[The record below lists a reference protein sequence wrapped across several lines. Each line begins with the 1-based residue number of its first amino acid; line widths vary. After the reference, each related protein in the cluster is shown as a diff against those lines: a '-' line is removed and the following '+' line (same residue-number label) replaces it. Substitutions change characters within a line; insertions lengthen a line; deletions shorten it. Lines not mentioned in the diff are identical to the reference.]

1 MNTKMLRQS
10 HGCVGKHQSCTA
22 AFYCLVPRR
31 SGQTTDFRVRQLA
44 PSHSAS
50 LRHYWVS
57 GSKGQNKLRANK
69 DKDRNNPKANNKH
82 LKDRQ
87 GARRWWCMPLS
98 LAGGSL
104 SLRPLV
110 YRASS
115 RTEDVDG
122 GGGMTW
128 DRGKKHLAE
137 RRKQWH
143 ECHTAGTVMKRLL
156 STDSPEREWHRH
168 INAVLL
174 TEERHEH
181 LSKGRVIA
189 DAWAP
194 VLQLYSQRAEPADCS
209 SSTCQG
215 RQRDGNSELTLGQ

>member
-137 RRKQWH
+137 RETSSRK
-143 ECHTAGTVMKRLL
+143 EETVTWVPHSRYSDEEATVNRL
-156 STDSPEREWHRH
+156 TREGMTQ
-168 INAVLL
+168 A
-174 TEERHEH
+174 
-181 LSKGRVIA
+181 
-189 DAWAP
+189 
-194 VLQLYSQRAEPADCS
+194 YQR
-209 SSTCQG
+209 SSTHRG
-215 RQRDGNSELTLGQ
+215 KTRTPEQRSGHSRRMNPSPTAVQPESRTSWL